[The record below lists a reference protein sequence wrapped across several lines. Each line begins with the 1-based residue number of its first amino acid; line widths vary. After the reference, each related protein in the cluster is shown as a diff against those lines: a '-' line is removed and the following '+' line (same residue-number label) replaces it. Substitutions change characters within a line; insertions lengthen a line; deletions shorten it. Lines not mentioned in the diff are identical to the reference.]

1 MGGVAS
7 YSLKRRANGRWR
19 KYHQRGLHPDPVS
32 DLWQAEPLELFS
44 PSKAHMSTTLEAL
57 QAEVLRLSPKD
68 RARLL
73 DRLIA
78 SLDADTEA
86 EAAWDAVAAAREADM
101 TAGTVQP
108 VPLDAALSRLEARF
122 PG

>member
-1 MGGVAS
+1 MAENLVA
-7 YSLKRRANGRWR
+7 N
-19 KYHQRGLHPDPVS
+19 
-32 DLWQAEPLELFS
+32 
-44 PSKAHMSTTLEAL
+44 TLETL

-78 SLDADTEA
+78 SLDVDTEA
-86 EAAWDAVAAAREADM
+86 EAAWDAVADARESQVE
-101 TAGTVQP
+101 AGAVQP
-108 VPLDAALSRLEARF
+108 VALDAAIARLETRF

>member
-1 MGGVAS
+1 
-7 YSLKRRANGRWR
+7 
-19 KYHQRGLHPDPVS
+19 
-32 DLWQAEPLELFS
+32 
-44 PSKAHMSTTLEAL
+44 MSITLEIL
-57 QAEVLRLSPKD
+57 QAEVLLLSPKD

-86 EAAWDAVAAAREADM
+86 EAAWDALADHREAEIK
-101 TAGTVQP
+101 AGTVQA
-108 VPLDAALSRLEARF
+108 VPLEVAIARLETRF